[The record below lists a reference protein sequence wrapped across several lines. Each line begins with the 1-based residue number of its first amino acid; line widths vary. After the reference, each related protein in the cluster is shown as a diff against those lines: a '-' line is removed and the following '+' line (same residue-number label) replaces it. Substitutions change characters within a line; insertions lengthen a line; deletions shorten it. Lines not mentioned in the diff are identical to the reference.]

1 MVLGKFFKH
10 RYETV
15 ETPKVYPRLGFV
27 EYREFTA
34 SCERNRDFYTFEFA
48 ARKAPVDFPVYIVS
62 RAKPDFGQI
71 LANLRKERGLAQKE
85 LALLLNLSIG
95 TISNYE
101 NGIHFPD
108 LSTLCKL
115 ADFYGVTTDYLLGRT
130 DYRFDPKTLNRRVT
144 ADYTVLDIVD
154 TVLACEKTNRIENLM
169 EYARFLSS
177 QPD

>member
-1 MVLGKFFKH
+1 MEHV
-10 RYETV
+10 
-15 ETPKVYPRLGFV
+15 
-27 EYREFTA
+27 
-34 SCERNRDFYTFEFA
+34 
-48 ARKAPVDFPVYIVS
+48 
-62 RAKPDFGQI
+62 GQI
-71 LANLRKERGLAQKE
+71 LANLRKERGLAQTE
-85 LALLLNLSIG
+85 PALLLNLSIG

-177 QPD
+177 RPD